1 MTQGVWREDWLI
13 NWGSVKRTRKRNSKA
28 RDPVFLGGL
37 VISCNKH
44 IVSLHLWLTAGAD
57 VSAFHPNPRTRARYA
72 SRCTRV
78 YWQAAGEKFAA
89 PDSYTVLG
97 VIACYLIKT
106 SSVYGPSTSYHYSYP
121 HSSREAEMQES
132 VVIFMHRSNLS
143 FSADGR
149 KGARTNL
156 FAGKSGL

>member
-57 VSAFHPNPRTRARYA
+57 VSAFHPNPPHTGQVREQVYVGRQQTRILRHW
-72 SRCTRV
+72 TRI
-78 YWQAAGEKFAA
+78 
-89 PDSYTVLG
+89 L
-97 VIACYLIKT
+97 
-106 SSVYGPSTSYHYSYP
+106 YS
-121 HSSREAEMQES
+121 A
-132 VVIFMHRSNLS
+132 
-143 FSADGR
+143 
-149 KGARTNL
+149 
-156 FAGKSGL
+156 

>member
-57 VSAFHPNPRTRARYA
+57 VSAFHPNP
-72 SRCTRV
+72 
-78 YWQAAGEKFAA
+78 
-89 PDSYTVLG
+89 
-97 VIACYLIKT
+97 
-106 SSVYGPSTSYHYSYP
+106 P
-121 HSSREAEMQES
+121 HT
-132 VVIFMHRSNLS
+132 
-143 FSADGR
+143 G
-149 KGARTNL
+149 
-156 FAGKSGL
+156 